1 MQEHIAKQLVLA
13 LAGCTRALITSFGMM
28 AENQYRMNCGNQIAY
43 DEEAFL
49 KLIEENGLTH
59 NQAVTNILQI

>member
-1 MQEHIAKQLVLA
+1 MQDHIAKQLVFA
-13 LAGCTRALITSFGMM
+13 FVGCTRSLITAFGMV
-28 AENQYRMNCGNQIAY
+28 AENQYRANCGNQIAY

-49 KLIEENGLTH
+49 KVIEENGLTH